1 MKGISKCAVTGE
13 VVNQKQAIPV
23 QNLRNQLFDL
33 LLRQHPKIDQ
43 QGVLSI
49 SAYGKLMRDYVEET
63 LQHDKGELTRME
75 KEVLKSI
82 QESELLSKNVDVTYS
97 SKLTL
102 GEKMADRIADFG
114 GSWRFVLSFFAFLI
128 IWMLSNVFLLTRDA
142 FDPYPFILLNLL
154 LSALAAF
161 QAPIIMMSQNRVEA
175 RDRIRAEHDY
185 QVNLK
190 AELEIRSLHEK
201 MDHLLMR
208 QMQHLVEIQQ
218 FQLDI
223 LEKLSQQKK

>member
-1 MKGISKCAVTGE
+1 MFQMLIKQYPHIDQKGI
-13 VVNQKQAIPV
+13 
-23 QNLRNQLFDL
+23 
-33 LLRQHPKIDQ
+33 
-43 QGVLSI
+43 LSI
-49 SAYGKLMRDYVEET
+49 SSYGQLMRDYVEDT
-63 LQHDKGELTRME
+63 LEHDNGELTRMK
-75 KEVLKSI
+75 KEVIKSI
-82 QESELLSKNVDVTYS
+82 QESELLSKNVDVTYNS
-97 SKLTL
+97 NLTF

-114 GSWRFVLSFFAFLI
+114 GSWRFVITFFAFLI
-128 IWMLSNVFLLTRDA
+128 IWILSNLFLLTRDA

-175 RDRIRAEHDY
+175 RDRLRAEHDY

-218 FQLDI
+218 FQLEI
-223 LEKLSQQKK
+223 LEKISQQKK